1 MKTDISVTYHEPF
14 GGESMELTADIEVT
28 PEGEVEMTNARCEGV
43 PTDLD
48 EHIEMLW
55 EDWRMYG

>member
-1 MKTDISVTYHEPF
+1 MKTDISVIYHEPDS
-14 GGESMELTADIEVT
+14 GESMELTADIEVT
-28 PEGEVEMTNARCEGV
+28 PEGEVEMTDIRCEGN

-55 EDWRMYG
+55 EAWRMYG